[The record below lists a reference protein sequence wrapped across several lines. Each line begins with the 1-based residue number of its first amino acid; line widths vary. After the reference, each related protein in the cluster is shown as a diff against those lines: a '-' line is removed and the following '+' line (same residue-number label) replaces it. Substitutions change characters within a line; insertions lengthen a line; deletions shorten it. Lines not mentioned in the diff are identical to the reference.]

1 MTEPSRSRKPAAV
14 RRAEIMEAADAEFAQ
29 KGLSGAG
36 IEAIAARVGISHPRI
51 VQMFGSKRELFLQV
65 VHAAYDRIEAV
76 FEGAEPTLGALGDAY
91 RRLLESRPTVGLAL
105 LQAYAASG
113 DAVVQESVRR
123 RQLDLQQAITRVTGA
138 DPMQVRSF
146 FATGLILTVSTVL
159 DLPGRRADMEWCA
172 WIIGRGDDASHRQP
186 PSVKDAP

>member
-1 MTEPSRSRKPAAV
+1 MTGPGRTRKPAAV
-14 RRAEIMEAADAEFAQ
+14 RRAEIMEAADAEFAL

-51 VQMFGSKRELFLQV
+51 VQMFGSKRDLFLEV
-65 VHAAYDRIEAV
+65 VHAAYGRIEDT
-76 FEGAEPTLGALGDAY
+76 FENAEPTLSDLGDAY
-91 RRLLESRPTVGLAL
+91 RHLLEGRPTVGLVL

-113 DAVVQESVRR
+113 DAEVRESVRR
-123 RQLDLQQAITRVTGA
+123 RQLDLQQTITRLTGA

-159 DLPGRRADMEWCA
+159 DLPERRADLEWCA
-172 WIIGRGDDASHRQP
+172 WIVGLTDP
-186 PSVKDAP
+186 PA